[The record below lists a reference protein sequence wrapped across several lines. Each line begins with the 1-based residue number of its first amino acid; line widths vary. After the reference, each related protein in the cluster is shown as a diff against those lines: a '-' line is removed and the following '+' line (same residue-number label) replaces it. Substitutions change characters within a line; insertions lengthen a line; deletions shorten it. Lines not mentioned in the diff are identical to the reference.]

1 MSQIIDKLNSMNI
14 SLPTPPKPG
23 GNYVPTVRTGNLV
36 FTSGVTPKRADGTAF
51 IGKLGQD
58 LTVDEGYEAARS
70 CALAL
75 LANLDKELGDLDKI
89 NRVVKVLGMVNST
102 PDFTQAPAVING
114 CSDFLVE
121 LMGDKAR
128 HARSAVGMAS
138 LPGGVAVEIEMIVEV
153 SD

>member
-1 MSQIIDKLNSMNI
+1 MSEILDKLNSMNI

-36 FTSGVTPKRADGTAF
+36 FTSGVTPKKADGTAF

-58 LTVDEGYEAARS
+58 LTVEEGYEAARS
-70 CALAL
+70 CAISL

-89 NRVVKVLGMVNST
+89 KRVVKVLGMVNST
-102 PDFTQAPAVING
+102 SDFTQAPAVING
-114 CSDFLVE
+114 CSDLLVE
-121 LMGDKAR
+121 LMGDKGR

-138 LPGGVAVEIEMIVEV
+138 LPGGVAVEIEMVVEV
-153 SD
+153 FE